1 MIGYSLRTRAIG
13 VVLACVGL
21 TCLAPRASAQLT
33 FTMNYAADLNT
44 GFGFDANTAV
54 GLERQ
59 AAVARA
65 ATYLSSVLDARGTVT
80 IQWDQS
86 YSDSNDATLAS
97 AGTFYTAV
105 NGFSNGIVHQR
116 ATTNATPFSPPDG
129 FGVFNFANNFY
140 TGTGTPSANQFDMQS
155 IALHELSHSL
165 GFTSIIDSN
174 GQGLLN
180 NALGTADCYGRWGS
194 FLRLG
199 SGVNDPLILNA
210 NASYNTGNGLGAITS
225 NNVFF
230 SGEFSRAANA
240 GNAVRVYSPNPFE
253 PGSSMSHIVV
263 TGAVMTAVTPAGTS
277 SVRRSYLN
285 VEMAMLIDM
294 GWNNFT
300 WTSTT
305 NGNWADN
312 VSSLTNPR
320 WQNADAQNSL
330 SPVGT
335 ITTDLV
341 LRFGGTGTQQYTSTN
356 NLTLAATPATN
367 NDANRFLVN
376 RMVLNSS
383 SSNGQTIASNGTN
396 VLRFGSTIGITPQIQ
411 QTNTGA
417 FTISHAA
424 ELTNAGLILGGS
436 GTGTVTMSGA
446 IGQQSGTTGAIA
458 KTGTST
464 FNLNGANTYTGAT
477 FITAGTLGVASV
489 ANGGAA
495 SAIGQSSNAADNL
508 VLNGGTLRYTGT
520 GHSTDRLFTLNAGG
534 GTIDASGTGA
544 VDFTNAGPITVANPG
559 SIALPIVNGSLF
571 VPVSFA
577 NGAKL
582 SPGMTV
588 SGTGIPGGTTVV
600 AVGADLITLSSAAT
614 ATNTAANLTFG
625 GANRTLTLTGSN
637 TGANR
642 ISGSL
647 ANPTGNTLSIAKS
660 GAGSWILA
668 GTNTYTGTTT
678 VTAGTL
684 TAGSPSAFGTNTV
697 ASIAGTLQT
706 GGFNITL
713 GSLAGTGTVENA
725 NATSAILTVGTA
737 NSSTA
742 FSGSIRNGTGGGT
755 LALTKVGSGTLA
767 LNGANPLTGPTTVSA
782 GTLLVNGNIGASSAV
797 AVNSGARL
805 GGTGT
810 VNGTITINAGGAI
823 APGTSIGTLT
833 TGPVVFNTNGA
844 YQFEYNRLTGGAL
857 DPGVEA
863 DRILSFADLTFNAT
877 PANPFTI
884 QLSYI
889 GPGPIT
895 GQAPTTAVLATF
907 TSPPSINPAA
917 FAFAGDLSG
926 SASVTVIDNDLVLNF
941 TPVPEPATIFG
952 LTALGWLA
960 VRVRRFGL
968 PC

>member
-1 MIGYSLRTRAIG
+1 MTGYSFQARAVG
-13 VVLACVGL
+13 VILACVGL
-21 TCLAPRASAQLT
+21 GCVTPRATAQLT
-33 FTMNYAADLNT
+33 FTMDFSADT
-44 GFGFDANTAV
+44 GTNFGFDSNTAV

-59 AAVARA
+59 VALTRA
-65 ATYLSSVLDARGTVT
+65 ATYLSSILDARGTVT
-80 IQWDQS
+80 IEWEQS
-86 YSDSNDATLAS
+86 YSNAGDSTLAS
-97 AGTFYTAV
+97 AGTSYLVA
-105 NGFSNGIVHQR
+105 NGFSNGMVYQR

-140 TGTGTPSANQFDMQS
+140 TGTGTPASNQFDLQS
-155 IALHELSHSL
+155 IALHELTHSL
-165 GFTSIIDSN
+165 GFTSIIDST
-174 GQGLLN
+174 GRGLLDN
-180 NALGTADCYGRWGS
+180 TLGTPDRYGRWGS

-210 NASYNTGNGLGAITS
+210 NSSYNTANGLGAITS

-230 SGEFSRAANA
+230 SGEFTRAANA
-240 GNAVRVYSPNPFE
+240 GNAVRVYAPNPFE

-263 TGAVMTAVTPAGTS
+263 TGAVMTAATTAGSS
-277 SVRRSYLN
+277 SVRRAYQN
-285 VEMAMLIDM
+285 VEMAMLLDI

-300 WTSTT
+300 WTNTT
-305 NGNWADN
+305 GNWADN
-312 VSSLTNPR
+312 TTSLTNPR
-320 WQNADAQNSL
+320 WQNADAQNAL

-356 NLTLAATPATN
+356 GLTLAATPATN

-396 VLRFGSTIGITPQIQ
+396 VLRFGSSIGITPQIQ
-411 QTNTGA
+411 QLGSGA
-417 FTISHAA
+417 FTISHGS

-436 GTGTVTMSGA
+436 GAGAVTMSGV
-446 IGQQSGTTGAIA
+446 IGQQSGTTGALA
-458 KTGTST
+458 KSGTST
-464 FNLNGANTYTGAT
+464 FNLSGANTYTGAT
-477 FITAGTLGVASV
+477 FINAGTLGVASV
-489 ANGGAA
+489 ANGGTA

-544 VDFTNAGPITVANPG
+544 VDFTNAGAITVANPG
-559 SIALPIVNGSLF
+559 TIALPIVNGSLF

-582 SPGMTV
+582 TPGMTV
-588 SGTGIPGGTTVV
+588 SGTGIPGSTTIT
-600 AVGADLITLSSAAT
+600 AVDADLITLSNAAT
-614 ATNTAANLTFG
+614 ATNGAANLTFG
-625 GANRTLTLTGSN
+625 GTNRTLTLTGTN

-642 ISGSL
+642 ISGSIS
-647 ANPTGNTLSIAKS
+647 NPTGNTLSLVKS

-668 GTNTYTGTTT
+668 GTNSYTGTTT
-678 VTAGTL
+678 VSAGTL
-684 TAGSPSAFGTNTV
+684 TAGNSSAFGVNPVTSV
-697 ASIAGTLQT
+697 AGTLQT

-725 NATSAILTVGTA
+725 NATSAVLTVGTA
-737 NSSTA
+737 NTNTA

-755 LALTKVGSGTLA
+755 LSLTKVGTGTLA

-782 GTLLVNGNIGASSAV
+782 GTLLVNGNIGASSDV
-797 AVNSGARL
+797 AVNNTARL

-810 VNGTITINAGGAI
+810 VNGTITINAGGTI
-823 APGTSIGTLT
+823 APGASIGTLT
-833 TGPVVFNTNGA
+833 TGSVVFNGNGTYA
-844 YQFEYNRLTGGAL
+844 FEYNRLTGGAL
-857 DPGVEA
+857 EPGVEA

-884 QLSYI
+884 NLSYI
-889 GPGPIT
+889 GAGPIT
-895 GQAPTTAVLATF
+895 GEAPTTAVLASF
-907 TSPPSINPAA
+907 TSPPTINAAA
-917 FAFAGDLSG
+917 FAFAGDLTG
-926 SASVTVIDNDLVLNF
+926 SASVSVIDNDLILSF
-941 TPVPEPATIFG
+941 TPVPEPATILG
-952 LTALGWLA
+952 LTALGLLA